1 MAAKDYDLS
10 KAICEAIYEYDKD
23 LIVMGLSGSEMI
35 QAAKDC
41 GLKSASEVFADRAY
55 EEDGTLVN
63 RRKPGGYDP
72 EDEDEAINELFV

>member
-35 QAAKDC
+35 KAAKDC
-41 GLKSASEVFADRAY
+41 GLKSACEVFADRAY
-55 EEDGTLVN
+55 EEDGTLVI
-63 RRKPGGYDP
+63 R
-72 EDEDEAINELFV
+72 

>member
-35 QAAKDC
+35 KAAKDC
-41 GLKSASEVFADRAY
+41 G
-55 EEDGTLVN
+55 
-63 RRKPGGYDP
+63 
-72 EDEDEAINELFV
+72 